1 MLARF
6 WHSYSRPSLMGVAAA
21 LLISNVF
28 VVWLA
33 QLQLNE
39 LREPYVTAEKM
50 RATAN
55 SLLIGVLNAEVGA
68 RGFLITGDEIYLGPY
83 ATGVALVKDQLRTL
97 SVLPLDQIQRGRL
110 AQVELMTNSQLDELT
125 NLVRLQRERGGDV
138 AAVHF
143 QTGADKV
150 GLETLRSFIDRTMV
164 DLSNTIATMQQR
176 SKDYQTISS
185 YSVIFAAF
193 WLYLAI
199 LLAANSPRNR
209 A

>member
-1 MLARF
+1 
-6 WHSYSRPSLMGVAAA
+6 
-21 LLISNVF
+21 
-28 VVWLA
+28 
-33 QLQLNE
+33 
-39 LREPYVTAEKM
+39 
-50 RATAN
+50 
-55 SLLIGVLNAEVGA
+55 
-68 RGFLITGDEIYLGPY
+68 
-83 ATGVALVKDQLRTL
+83 
-97 SVLPLDQIQRGRL
+97 
-110 AQVELMTNSQLDELT
+110 
-125 NLVRLQRERGGDV
+125 V

-143 QTGADKV
+143 QTGADKM